1 MVNFPFTKK
10 SSFNESALP
19 ARGLICMEN
28 LIFYLVV
35 QLNLIFGVA
44 GLVWPDKLMPYFG
57 LLMFPWRASH
67 RAIRIHGVVAV
78 AGYAVVVGKL
88 LVTA

>member
-1 MVNFPFTKK
+1 MVPKQH
-10 SSFNESALP
+10 
-19 ARGLICMEN
+19 IMEN
-28 LIFYLVV
+28 LIFYCIV

-44 GLVWPDKLMPYFG
+44 GLVWPDKLMPMFG

-78 AGYAVVVGKL
+78 AGYVAVLAKL
-88 LVTA
+88 AVIG